1 MKKNI
6 YIIFI
11 IIIAIFY
18 LKTYHAKQFIECDY
32 DSQYNIVALSNNFF
46 KIEYNGK
53 FGVMSNR
60 GKILIAPLFDNLIL
74 ENNSDNVI
82 VEKNRKLG
90 LINSRN
96 EIILEFEYD
105 ILTKLNNNY
114 YKGIKDKEIFLIN
127 IGNKKIAS
135 YGKNKDIKFYNNK
148 FFIIENEK
156 IDVYNEELNLLTTYE
171 GKNIFKI
178 NDKVLLL
185 QKDKEYFLIY
195 DKFILYHED
204 IEQIF
209 EEYMVVNYGNTKQLK
224 KIGERSPLL
233 QGYSSIFINT
243 INNIIV
249 EKNKK
254 FGVVN
259 LRDNIV
265 IPLKYNK
272 ITPFYQGYYGVEKK
286 YFSYIED
293 NQGKLNL
300 EEEYRCGLIDE
311 KGKEVIEVNYEAIT
325 NFNKYFAIL
334 LDKNSIKVIEL
345 KNKKE
350 ILSTNIGEIDIF
362 DNDKIIFKKNDRI
375 LLYDKKG
382 KVILTIKNEKIKFI
396 QKNYIVTDKK
406 IYVFKIKKYK
416 RR

>member
-1 MKKNI
+1 
-6 YIIFI
+6 
-11 IIIAIFY
+11 
-18 LKTYHAKQFIECDY
+18 
-32 DSQYNIVALSNNFF
+32 
-46 KIEYNGK
+46 
-53 FGVMSNR
+53 MSNR

-105 ILTKLNNNY
+105 VLTKLNNNY

-185 QKDKEYFLIY
+185 QKDKECFLIY
-195 DKFILYHED
+195 DKLILYHED

-224 KIGERSPLL
+224 KIGESNPLL

-243 INNIIV
+243 INSIIV
-249 EKNKK
+249 EKNNN
-254 FGVVN
+254 FGVIN
-259 LRDNIV
+259 LDGEIV
-265 IPLKYNK
+265 IPLNYTR
-272 ITPFYQGYYGVEKK
+272 ITPFYQGYYGVEEKSSFYKK
-286 YFSYIED
+286 DNNGNLILED
-293 NQGKLNL
+293 
-300 EEEYRCGLIDE
+300 EYKCGLIDK
-311 KGKEVIEVNYEAIT
+311 KGKEVIEVNYEAII

-345 KNKKE
+345 EDKKE

-362 DNDKIIFKKNDRI
+362 DNDKIIFKENDKVF
-375 LLYDKKG
+375 LYDKKG
-382 KVILTIKNEKIKFI
+382 EIILTIKNEKIKFI
-396 QKNYIVTDKK
+396 QNNYIVTNKK
-406 IYVFKIKKYK
+406 IYLL
-416 RR
+416 

>member
-32 DSQYNIVALSNNFF
+32 DSQYNIVALSNDFF

-105 ILTKLNNNY
+105 VLTKLNNNY

-156 IDVYNEELNLLTTYE
+156 IDVYNEELNLLITYE

-185 QKDKEYFLIY
+185 QKDKECFLIY
-195 DKFILYHED
+195 DKLILYHED

-224 KIGERSPLL
+224 KIGESNPLL

-243 INNIIV
+243 INSIIV
-249 EKNKK
+249 EKNNN
-254 FGVVN
+254 FGVIN
-259 LRDNIV
+259 LDGEIV
-265 IPLKYNK
+265 IPLNYTR
-272 ITPFYQGYYGVEKK
+272 ITPFYQGYYGVEEKSSFYKK
-286 YFSYIED
+286 DNNGNLILED
-293 NQGKLNL
+293 
-300 EEEYRCGLIDE
+300 EYKCGLIDK
-311 KGKEVIEVNYEAIT
+311 KGKEVIEVNYEAII

-345 KNKKE
+345 EDKKE

-362 DNDKIIFKKNDRI
+362 DNDKIIFKENDKVF
-375 LLYDKKG
+375 LYDKKG
-382 KVILTIKNEKIKFI
+382 EIILTIKNEKIKFI
-396 QKNYIVTDKK
+396 QNNYIVTNKK
-406 IYVFKIKKYK
+406 IYLL
-416 RR
+416 

>member
-1 MKKNI
+1 MKKI
-6 YIIFI
+6 YTIFI

-32 DSQYNIVALSNNFF
+32 DSQYNIVALSNDFF

-82 VEKNRKLG
+82 VEKNRKFG

-105 ILTKLNNNY
+105 VLTKLNNNY

-185 QKDKEYFLIY
+185 QKDKECFLIY
-195 DKFILYHED
+195 DKLILYHED

-209 EEYMVVNYGNTKQLK
+209 EEYMVVNYGNAKQLK
-224 KIGERSPLL
+224 KIGESNPLL

-243 INNIIV
+243 INSIIV
-249 EKNKK
+249 EKNNN
-254 FGVVN
+254 FGVIN
-259 LRDNIV
+259 LDGEIV
-265 IPLKYNK
+265 IPLNYTR
-272 ITPFYQGYYGVEKK
+272 ITPFYQGYYGVEEKSSFYKK
-286 YFSYIED
+286 DNNGNLILED
-293 NQGKLNL
+293 
-300 EEEYRCGLIDE
+300 EYKCGLIDK
-311 KGKEVIEVNYEAIT
+311 KGKEVIEVNYEAII

-345 KNKKE
+345 EDKKE

-362 DNDKIIFKKNDRI
+362 DNDKIIFKENDKVF
-375 LLYDKKG
+375 LYDKKG
-382 KVILTIKNEKIKFI
+382 EIILTIKNEKIKFI
-396 QKNYIVTDKK
+396 QNNYIVTNKK
-406 IYVFKIKKYK
+406 IYLL
-416 RR
+416 

>member
-1 MKKNI
+1 MKKYI

-32 DSQYNIVALSNNFF
+32 DSQYNIVALSNDFF

-105 ILTKLNNNY
+105 VLTKLNNNY

-185 QKDKEYFLIY
+185 QKDKECFFIY
-195 DKFILYHED
+195 DKLILYHED

-209 EEYMVVNYGNTKQLK
+209 DEYMVVNYGNAKQLK
-224 KIGERSPLL
+224 KIGESNPLL

-243 INNIIV
+243 INSIIV
-249 EKNKK
+249 EKDNN
-254 FGVVN
+254 FGVIN
-259 LRDNIV
+259 LDGEIV
-265 IPLKYNK
+265 IPLNYTR
-272 ITPFYQGYYGVEKK
+272 ITPFYQGYYGVEEKSSFYKK
-286 YFSYIED
+286 DNNGNLILED
-293 NQGKLNL
+293 
-300 EEEYRCGLIDE
+300 EYKCGLIDK
-311 KGKEVIEVNYEAIT
+311 KGKEVIEANYEAII

-345 KNKKE
+345 EDKKE

-362 DNDKIIFKKNDRI
+362 DNDKIIFKENDKVF
-375 LLYDKKG
+375 LYDKKG
-382 KVILTIKNEKIKFI
+382 EIILTIKNEKIKFI
-396 QKNYIVTDKK
+396 QNNYIVTNKK
-406 IYVFKIKKYK
+406 IYLL
-416 RR
+416 

>member
-1 MKKNI
+1 MKKKI

-32 DSQYNIVALSNNFF
+32 DSQYNIVALSNDFF

-82 VEKNRKLG
+82 VEKNRKFG

-105 ILTKLNNNY
+105 VLTKLNNNY

-185 QKDKEYFLIY
+185 QKDKECFLIY
-195 DKFILYHED
+195 DKLILYHED

-209 EEYMVVNYGNTKQLK
+209 EEYMVVNYGNAKQLK
-224 KIGERSPLL
+224 KIGESNPLL

-243 INNIIV
+243 INSIIV
-249 EKNKK
+249 EKNNN
-254 FGVVN
+254 FGVIN
-259 LRDNIV
+259 LDGEIV
-265 IPLKYNK
+265 IPLNYTR
-272 ITPFYQGYYGVEKK
+272 ITPFYQGYYGVEEKSSFYKK
-286 YFSYIED
+286 DNNGNLILED
-293 NQGKLNL
+293 
-300 EEEYRCGLIDE
+300 EYKCGLIDK
-311 KGKEVIEVNYEAIT
+311 KGKEVIEVNYEAII

-345 KNKKE
+345 EDKKE

-362 DNDKIIFKKNDRI
+362 DNDKIIFKENDKVF
-375 LLYDKKG
+375 LYDKKG
-382 KVILTIKNEKIKFI
+382 EIILTIKNEKIKFI
-396 QKNYIVTDKK
+396 QNNYIVTNKK
-406 IYVFKIKKYK
+406 IYLL
-416 RR
+416 

>member
-1 MKKNI
+1 MKKK

-32 DSQYNIVALSNNFF
+32 DSQYNIVALSNDFF

-82 VEKNRKLG
+82 VEKNRKFG

-105 ILTKLNNNY
+105 VLTKLNNNY

-156 IDVYNEELNLLTTYE
+156 IDVYNEELNLLITYE

-185 QKDKEYFLIY
+185 QKDKECFLIY
-195 DKFILYHED
+195 DKLILYHED

-224 KIGERSPLL
+224 KIGESNPLL

-243 INNIIV
+243 INSIIV
-249 EKNKK
+249 EKNNN
-254 FGVVN
+254 FGVIN
-259 LRDNIV
+259 LDGEIV
-265 IPLKYNK
+265 IPLNYTR
-272 ITPFYQGYYGVEKK
+272 ITPFYQGYYGVEEKSSFYKK
-286 YFSYIED
+286 DNNGNLILED
-293 NQGKLNL
+293 
-300 EEEYRCGLIDE
+300 EYKCGLIDK
-311 KGKEVIEVNYEAIT
+311 KGKEVIEANYEAII

-345 KNKKE
+345 EDKKE

-362 DNDKIIFKKNDRI
+362 DNDKIIFKENDKVF
-375 LLYDKKG
+375 LYDKKG
-382 KVILTIKNEKIKFI
+382 EIILTIKNEKIKFI
-396 QKNYIVTDKK
+396 QNNYIVTNKK
-406 IYVFKIKKYK
+406 IYLL
-416 RR
+416 

>member
-1 MKKNI
+1 MKKI

-32 DSQYNIVALSNNFF
+32 DSQYNIVALSNDFF

-105 ILTKLNNNY
+105 VLTKLNNNY

-185 QKDKEYFLIY
+185 QKDKECFLIY
-195 DKFILYHED
+195 DKLILYHED

-224 KIGERSPLL
+224 KIGESNPLL

-243 INNIIV
+243 INSIIV
-249 EKNKK
+249 EKNNN
-254 FGVVN
+254 FGVIN
-259 LRDNIV
+259 LDGEIV
-265 IPLKYNK
+265 IPLNYTR
-272 ITPFYQGYYGVEKK
+272 ITPFYQGYYGVEEKSSFYKK
-286 YFSYIED
+286 DNNGNLILED
-293 NQGKLNL
+293 
-300 EEEYRCGLIDE
+300 EYKCGLIDK
-311 KGKEVIEVNYEAIT
+311 KGKEVIEVNYEAII

-345 KNKKE
+345 EDKKE

-362 DNDKIIFKKNDRI
+362 DNDKIIFKENDKVF
-375 LLYDKKG
+375 LYDKKG
-382 KVILTIKNEKIKFI
+382 EIILTIKNEKIKFI
-396 QKNYIVTDKK
+396 QNNYIVTNKK
-406 IYVFKIKKYK
+406 IYLL
-416 RR
+416 

>member
-1 MKKNI
+1 MKKYI

-32 DSQYNIVALSNNFF
+32 DSQYNIVALSNDFF

-105 ILTKLNNNY
+105 VLTKLNNNY

-185 QKDKEYFLIY
+185 QKDKECFLIY
-195 DKFILYHED
+195 DKLILYHED

-224 KIGERSPLL
+224 KIGESNPLL

-243 INNIIV
+243 INSIIV
-249 EKNKK
+249 EKNNN
-254 FGVVN
+254 FGVIN
-259 LRDNIV
+259 LDGEIV
-265 IPLKYNK
+265 IPLNYTR
-272 ITPFYQGYYGVEKK
+272 ITPFYQGYYGVEEKSSFYKK
-286 YFSYIED
+286 DNNGNLILED
-293 NQGKLNL
+293 
-300 EEEYRCGLIDE
+300 EYKCGLIDK
-311 KGKEVIEVNYEAIT
+311 KGKEVIEANYEAII

-345 KNKKE
+345 EDKKE

-362 DNDKIIFKKNDRI
+362 DNDKIIFKENDKI

-382 KVILTIKNEKIKFI
+382 EIILTIKNEKIKFI
-396 QKNYIVTDKK
+396 QNNYIVTNKK
-406 IYVFKIKKYK
+406 IYLL
-416 RR
+416 